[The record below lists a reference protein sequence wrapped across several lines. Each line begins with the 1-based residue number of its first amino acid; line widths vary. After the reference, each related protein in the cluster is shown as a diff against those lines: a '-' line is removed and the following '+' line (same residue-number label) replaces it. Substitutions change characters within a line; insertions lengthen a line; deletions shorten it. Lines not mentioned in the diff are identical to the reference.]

1 MFPFR
6 TTPLT
11 VCGGAYS
18 PSHCRGG
25 KFRRFRSIILGKSMS
40 NEPSPQRSVLD
51 PKDGRITGAIGGISK
66 LVDGA
71 HVPT

>member
-1 MFPFR
+1 
-6 TTPLT
+6 
-11 VCGGAYS
+11 
-18 PSHCRGG
+18 
-25 KFRRFRSIILGKSMS
+25 MS
-40 NEPSPQRSVLD
+40 NKPSPQRSVLD